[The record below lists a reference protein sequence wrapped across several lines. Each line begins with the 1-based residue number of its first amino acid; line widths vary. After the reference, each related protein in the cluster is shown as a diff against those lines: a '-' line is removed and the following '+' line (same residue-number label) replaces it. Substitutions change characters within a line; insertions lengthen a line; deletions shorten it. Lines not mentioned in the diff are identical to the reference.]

1 MAGTLGSSHG
11 SNFNTD
17 FGSNLVEDAIVASA
31 NEVEEIDSLRY
42 ESDEEKD
49 LDMVVEEKGAD
60 GAALG
65 VSSLNQA
72 EDGEWRSTQ
81 L

>member
-1 MAGTLGSSHG
+1 MGSSHG

-17 FGSNLVEDAIVASA
+17 FGSNLVEEPADAIVTFA
-31 NEVEEIDSLRY
+31 NEAKETDGLRY
-42 ESDEEKD
+42 PSDEEKD
-49 LDMVVEEKGAD
+49 LEMVVEEKGAD

-72 EDGEWRSTQ
+72 EVGEWRSTQ